1 MKLSL
6 RFALCVAALVPTLVA
21 LSGLLVLRLAAND
34 LHAERDRGLVVRAQA
49 LAPMST
55 NYAQRAR
62 RRPKAD
68 NGGAVEQRLIT
79 AGLGDAGPGGISVVP
94 QRGQPL
100 VVGNVPASMPD
111 PSAAPATTADGD
123 WRYVSADLGPAG
135 GAGRLWIFAPQSEL
149 SDHVGRLRD
158 RLLAATLI
166 AALAGA
172 AAGFG
177 LGRFAVRPLSRLS
190 AQAAG
195 IDARGGRLSTTSQ
208 VTEIDDLAG
217 LVNDLLDRRDIA
229 VSRTGEALETA
240 RAFAATAAHEL
251 RTPLTSMS
259 TNIGLLS
266 HPGLGEADRKAV
278 LADLAA
284 EQARIQRLITML
296 RQLAR
301 GELFDAGSFA
311 EVDLTG
317 LAGAAA
323 EDARRRHPGAKIIA
337 ELDDQLTVW
346 GWAEGVRMIVDNLL
360 DNAAVHGTIE
370 GRARIELTLARTA
383 SAAVLTVRDF
393 GPGIRADLRVFDRFT
408 RRPDSPGSGL
418 GLTLIHQ
425 QVVLHAGVVTVE
437 AAEHAGCSVRVEL
450 PLAASADGSGPTLS
464 WLTKHL

>member
-1 MKLSL
+1 VKLSL

-21 LSGLLVLRLAAND
+21 LSGLLVLRLAVND
-34 LHAERDRGLVVRAQA
+34 LHAERDKGLVIRAQA
-49 LAPMST
+49 LAQMST
-55 NYAQRAR
+55 NYAQRVR
-62 RRPKAD
+62 RSPSAP
-68 NGGAVEQRLIT
+68 GGAVKQRLIT
-79 AGLGDAGPGGISVVP
+79 AGLGDAGPGGISVEP
-94 QRGQPL
+94 RRGEPL
-100 VVGNVPASMPD
+100 VVGNVPPSLPD
-111 PSAAPATTADGD
+111 PAYKPATTADGD
-123 WRYVSADLGPAG
+123 WRYVSKDLGSAG
-135 GAGRLWIFAPQSEL
+135 GAGRLWIFMPESEL
-149 SDHVGRLRD
+149 SDHVARLRD
-158 RLLAATLI
+158 RLLAATLV
-166 AALAGA
+166 AVFAGA

-195 IDARGGRLSTTSQ
+195 IDVRGGRLSTSSQ

-217 LVNDLLDRRDIA
+217 LVNDLLDRKDVA

-266 HPGLGEADRKAV
+266 HPGLSEVDREAV

-284 EQARIQRLITML
+284 EHARMQRLITML

-301 GELFDAGSFA
+301 GELFDPGSFA

-323 EDARRRHPGAKIIA
+323 EDARRRHPHAKIVA
-337 ELDDQLTVW
+337 ELDDQVTVW
-346 GWAEGVRMIVDNLL
+346 GWAEGLRMIVDNLL
-360 DNAAVHGTIE
+360 DNGAVHGTI
-370 GRARIELTLARTA
+370 GGKARIELTLARTA
-383 SAAVLTVRDF
+383 SAAVLTVGDF
-393 GPGIRADLRVFDRFT
+393 GPGIRADLRVFDRFS

-437 AAEHAGCSVRVEL
+437 TAEHAGCSVRVEL
-450 PLAASADGSGPTLS
+450 PLAASAGGTGPTLS